1 MKKCPNCGADVA
13 TTAKFCTHCGYQ
25 FSQVTPASAAT
36 SATSTTNSQGHSTSS
51 SAAATSHAATSQTQS
66 QSQTSQT
73 TTQTTSQANTDQ
85 SNASRSTTT
94 NASRVTSNPQVQQ
107 LQVTAKNYFSWVLD
121 SWKNPGLEIQT
132 ESYFSYI
139 SFVIEALLITLA
151 GVTISNRFLTMAGSS
166 QSYVEVN
173 KLPFST
179 DLALFITVLIGMCFY
194 IVVGYVTCLL
204 GSRQSKVSYSVYMNR
219 FAQLTN
225 YAIIVNALLWLS
237 ALLVNFHASSFTA
250 FFASFKWVLIFFTVG
265 TFVWQVGLV
274 FVINKSVSHPVIS
287 RVYLALIAILVV
299 ALLFYLM
306 DKIALNGLRA
316 ALSSQLEDFID
327 EFTSAFGS
335 QY

>member
-36 SATSTTNSQGHSTSS
+36 SATSTTNSQTSS
-51 SAAATSHAATSQTQS
+51 VSSSTAATSHVATSQTA
-66 QSQTSQT
+66 SQTSQA

-107 LQVTAKNYFSWVLD
+107 FQATAKNYFGWVLD

-166 QSYVEVN
+166 QSYVEVH

-316 ALSSQLEDFID
+316 ALSSQLEDFIS
-327 EFTSAFGS
+327 ELTSAFGS

>member
-25 FSQVTPASAAT
+25 FSQVTPTSAAT
-36 SATSTTNSQGHSTSS
+36 SATSTTNSQTSSVSS
-51 SAAATSHAATSQTQS
+51 SATATSHAATSQTA
-66 QSQTSQT
+66 SQTSQV
-73 TTQTTSQANTDQ
+73 TTQTTSQTNNAQ

-107 LQVTAKNYFSWVLD
+107 LQATAKNYFSWVLD
-121 SWKNPGLEIQT
+121 SWKNPGLEIKT

-225 YAIIVNALLWLS
+225 YAIIVNVLLWLS
-237 ALLVNFHASSFTA
+237 ALLVNFHASSFTD
-250 FFASFKWVLIFFTVG
+250 FFASFKWVLIFFTIG
-265 TFVWQVGLV
+265 TFVWQVALV

-306 DKIALNGLRA
+306 DKITLNGLRA
-316 ALSSQLEDFID
+316 ALSSQLENFIG
-327 EFTSAFGS
+327 ELTNAFGS